1 METNWV
7 HEATPERESWMT
19 PIRNYLERGTLP
31 ERRSE
36 KRQVLWKIS
45 RFVIQDGILYIRGFS
60 VPLLRCIAHDEIK
73 RMLHEVHEEECGDH
87 TGGQAL
93 VKKIFRYGYY
103 RPTVNRDASMLRV
116 VISAKN
122 MPEFREHSNGRSIV
136 VCHMEYWHNKV
147 LPLAKGDAK
156 YAIVAVDYFTKW
168 AKAEPLATITT
179 KKIINFIVRNIV
191 CLFGLPR
198 AIATD
203 SGA

>member
-1 METNWV
+1 
-7 HEATPERESWMT
+7 
-19 PIRNYLERGTLP
+19 
-31 ERRSE
+31 
-36 KRQVLWKIS
+36 
-45 RFVIQDGILYIRGFS
+45 
-60 VPLLRCIAHDEIK
+60 
-73 RMLHEVHEEECGDH
+73 
-87 TGGQAL
+87 
-93 VKKIFRYGYY
+93 
-103 RPTVNRDASMLRV
+103 
-116 VISAKN
+116 
-122 MPEFREHSNGRSIV
+122 
-136 VCHMEYWHNKV
+136 MEYWHNKV